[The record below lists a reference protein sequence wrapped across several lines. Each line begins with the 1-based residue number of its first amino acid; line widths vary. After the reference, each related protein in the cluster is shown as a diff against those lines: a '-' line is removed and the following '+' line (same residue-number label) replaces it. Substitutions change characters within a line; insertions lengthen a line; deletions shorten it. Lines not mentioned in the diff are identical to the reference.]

1 MVPSLH
7 ASTSYPSTAFV
18 AHPGGNGASATFLV
32 QQQPVVAAADS
43 GSANLAELRMLQQV
57 AAAFPSNPDKT
68 SATVHHLS
76 QSPHR
81 VVASPTAQ
89 LPSVTKSIQ
98 SSSTLKSRSSHGLTP
113 ERPSKRI
120 KLEQQPAL
128 SEETGRYRRL
138 VCDTRLMEMAHVKS
152 VYIEH
157 LTELFF
163 LQNGGNIIDYFVWKK
178 RPTMQLLHF
187 LRSGH
192 LDSEEEEEQEQSI
205 NNEVRV
211 ICFVYGRGWSIY
223 TEVCMGTYDV

>member
-1 MVPSLH
+1 MVPSLQG
-7 ASTSYPSTAFV
+7 STSYPSTAFV
-18 AHPGGNGASATFLV
+18 AHPGGNASSATFIV
-32 QQQPVVAAADS
+32 QQQPTLATTTESV
-43 GSANLAELRMLQQV
+43 GGNLAELQMFQQV

-81 VVASPTAQ
+81 VVGSPVN
-89 LPSVTKSIQ
+89 P
-98 SSSTLKSRSSHGLTP
+98 KSRSSHGLSQTP

-120 KLEQQPAL
+120 KLEPQPAL
-128 SEETGRYRRL
+128 SEETGRFRRL
-138 VCDTRLMEMAHVKS
+138 ICDTRLKEMAHLKI

-163 LQNGGNIIDYFVWKK
+163 LQNGGNIIDYFAWKK

-187 LRSGH
+187 LRSGR
-192 LDSEEEEEQEQSI
+192 LDSEEEEEQSI

-211 ICFVYGRGWSIY
+211 MLWMSGPGVS
-223 TEVCMGTYDV
+223 TS